1 MNTCQCILELDVDLR
16 KQNLTILKSCHD
28 MWVAHLA
35 SGGQTLNSGIVI
47 PLTWIDPACAPKNQ
61 KTRKFF
67 LVASFCPFCG
77 KSIKTENVT
86 DPSGP
91 VAHTND

>member
-1 MNTCQCILELDVDLR
+1 MNTCKCIQELELDLA
-16 KQNLTILKSCHD
+16 KQNLELSASCHD
-28 MWVAHLA
+28 MWLAHA
-35 SGGQTLNSGIVI
+35 SVGKTLNSGFVI
-47 PLTWIDPACAPKNQ
+47 PLRWIYPHLAPKHQ

-77 KSIKTENVT
+77 KSIKTENIT

-91 VAHTND
+91 LAHTNS